1 MTRHILCA
9 VDLTHEDDARA
20 ILAEAG
26 KLAGLYGAALSVITV
41 LPDYGSSWVGSFF
54 KEGTLQEAAEAA
66 SDALHKMVDAVMP
79 GHGQVQHI
87 VEIGNAYEM
96 VLDAAKRY
104 DADLIVIGAHKPD
117 LADRILGPNAARIVR
132 HAPVSVMVLRL
143 P

>member
-9 VDLTHEDDARA
+9 IDLTHDDDARA

-41 LPDYGSSWVGSFF
+41 LPDYGTSWVGSFF
-54 KEGTLQEAAEAA
+54 KEGALQDAAAAA
-66 SDALHKMVDAVMP
+66 SDALHGMVDAVLP

-96 VLDAAKRY
+96 VLDAARRY

-143 P
+143 G